1 MHLSVRFST
10 EKELKQ
16 FQDLLYEKSGQG
28 VSFTGLLE
36 AMVSEVTIV
45 TAVHNIK
52 SNKGSKTAGV
62 DRMKMDKYLQMPK
75 EELFQLIQSNI
86 SNYKPKPAKRKYIE
100 KANGKKRPLGIPTVL
115 DRIIQECM
123 RLILEPIC
131 EARFYPHSYGFRP
144 YRAQKHAIRDIV
156 NVINASV
163 KSKDQPVWAV
173 EGDIKGCFDNINH
186 RLLLKKLWRIG
197 IHDKRVLKIISQML
211 KAGYIDQDL
220 YHATEMGTPQGGILS
235 PLLSN
240 VYLNDFDWYVGRCYM
255 EPHRQ
260 CKHKCNDTR
269 RLKWSGITPKYN
281 FRYADDWVI
290 LTSTEQEAFRMK
302 HELTKYFKHRMK
314 LELSQEKTYVT
325 DLRKNGIHFLGYIV
339 KAERKRKT
347 PDPATWSDN
356 LVGKPFPDME
366 RLTKKIHT
374 LQKEVRKIGL
384 YTQSNTQ
391 AAQIQYVNSVIM
403 GLAQYLQ
410 PSICSH
416 AYHAID
422 RRVNNTALAVW
433 KNLFPKQ
440 YNQMQ
445 VPLKELSNL
454 PHRHEGYDSK
464 TFAIQIDGKWFGI
477 TYAFITHSRYESK
490 PFDQKMTPYTEDGR
504 RRYVNYRTK
513 HKPLPCDRPSI
524 NTPEDIALSIY
535 ASGKGWRANFEYF
548 MNREYAYNRDK
559 GKCKCCG
566 RYFSE
571 LIPKHCHH
579 VNPRL
584 PIERINKVPN
594 LAWLCIPC
602 SAACLA
608 MQGLSDSY
616 VFYGYVD
623 QLLLGEELS
632 KRGVW
637 PVLDYFAQD
646 AQLGLGVQLWVVRGG
661 TAAQAVQAGGESGV
675 ENRLSTLQTDSEMGA
690 AGASRT
696 AGEVFS
702 DLLERGSAY
711 LPALRVQE
719 TDQEGQ
725 TALLEAGYAVLKNG
739 VLAGYL
745 EGESAKG
752 LELLVN
758 QVPSDVLEVPL
769 SQGRVVV
776 RVTGSALVCTPRIE
790 NGTLAAVDL
799 NCRVTAEVAEIEGE
813 LTQED
818 LEQVKQAIDSRQ
830 QRRITQALERLQS
843 WGTDCVGLGQRLAMA
858 DPARGEKLLEQWP
871 EVFSSLPVQ
880 VSVETSLTRLLF
892 MEES

>member
-1 MHLSVRFST
+1 MAVFRIERTRDYTVMSNHHLRNANLSLKAKGLLSMMLSLPEDWNYTTRGLAKICKEGVDAIGAALRELEGAGYIVRHQRRDKSGRITDTEYVIYEQPQPDMSQPDTASPDTENPDMVRPDMVRPDMEKPAELNIEKSNT
-10 EKELKQ
+10 EKSITYGSSTDSIPFRETATARPPERKGRDAMSVTEIENYRELILENIEYDCLKQ
-16 FQDLLYEKSGQG
+16 
-28 VSFTGLLE
+28 
-36 AMVSEVTIV
+36 
-45 TAVHNIK
+45 
-52 SNKGSKTAGV
+52 
-62 DRMKMDKYLQMPK
+62 RYLQMPK

-524 NTPEDIALSIY
+524 NTPEDIAL
-535 ASGKGWRANFEYF
+535 
-548 MNREYAYNRDK
+548 
-559 GKCKCCG
+559 CKQ
-566 RYFSE
+566 Y
-571 LIPKHCHH
+571 
-579 VNPRL
+579 
-584 PIERINKVPN
+584 
-594 LAWLCIPC
+594 
-602 SAACLA
+602 
-608 MQGLSDSY
+608 
-616 VFYGYVD
+616 
-623 QLLLGEELS
+623 
-632 KRGVW
+632 
-637 PVLDYFAQD
+637 
-646 AQLGLGVQLWVVRGG
+646 
-661 TAAQAVQAGGESGV
+661 
-675 ENRLSTLQTDSEMGA
+675 
-690 AGASRT
+690 
-696 AGEVFS
+696 
-702 DLLERGSAY
+702 LERWK
-711 LPALRVQE
+711 E
-719 TDQEGQ
+719 
-725 TALLEAGYAVLKNG
+725 
-739 VLAGYL
+739 
-745 EGESAKG
+745 
-752 LELLVN
+752 
-758 QVPSDVLEVPL
+758 
-769 SQGRVVV
+769 
-776 RVTGSALVCTPRIE
+776 
-790 NGTLAAVDL
+790 
-799 NCRVTAEVAEIEGE
+799 
-813 LTQED
+813 
-818 LEQVKQAIDSRQ
+818 EQK
-830 QRRITQALERLQS
+830 
-843 WGTDCVGLGQRLAMA
+843 
-858 DPARGEKLLEQWP
+858 
-871 EVFSSLPVQ
+871 
-880 VSVETSLTRLLF
+880 
-892 MEES
+892 

>member
-186 RLLLKKLWRIG
+186 RFLLKKLWRIG

-374 LQKEVRKIGL
+374 LQKKLGKL
-384 YTQSNTQ
+384 DYTRNPT
-391 AAQIQYVNSVIM
+391 
-403 GLAQYLQ
+403 
-410 PSICSH
+410 
-416 AYHAID
+416 
-422 RRVNNTALAVW
+422 
-433 KNLFPKQ
+433 
-440 YNQMQ
+440 
-445 VPLKELSNL
+445 
-454 PHRHEGYDSK
+454 
-464 TFAIQIDGKWFGI
+464 
-477 TYAFITHSRYESK
+477 
-490 PFDQKMTPYTEDGR
+490 R
-504 RRYVNYRTK
+504 RR
-513 HKPLPCDRPSI
+513 
-524 NTPEDIALSIY
+524 
-535 ASGKGWRANFEYF
+535 
-548 MNREYAYNRDK
+548 
-559 GKCKCCG
+559 
-566 RYFSE
+566 
-571 LIPKHCHH
+571 
-579 VNPRL
+579 
-584 PIERINKVPN
+584 
-594 LAWLCIPC
+594 
-602 SAACLA
+602 
-608 MQGLSDSY
+608 
-616 VFYGYVD
+616 
-623 QLLLGEELS
+623 
-632 KRGVW
+632 
-637 PVLDYFAQD
+637 
-646 AQLGLGVQLWVVRGG
+646 
-661 TAAQAVQAGGESGV
+661 
-675 ENRLSTLQTDSEMGA
+675 
-690 AGASRT
+690 
-696 AGEVFS
+696 
-702 DLLERGSAY
+702 
-711 LPALRVQE
+711 
-719 TDQEGQ
+719 
-725 TALLEAGYAVLKNG
+725 LK
-739 VLAGYL
+739 
-745 EGESAKG
+745 
-752 LELLVN
+752 
-758 QVPSDVLEVPL
+758 
-769 SQGRVVV
+769 
-776 RVTGSALVCTPRIE
+776 
-790 NGTLAAVDL
+790 
-799 NCRVTAEVAEIEGE
+799 
-813 LTQED
+813 
-818 LEQVKQAIDSRQ
+818 
-830 QRRITQALERLQS
+830 
-843 WGTDCVGLGQRLAMA
+843 
-858 DPARGEKLLEQWP
+858 
-871 EVFSSLPVQ
+871 SS
-880 VSVETSLTRLLF
+880 
-892 MEES
+892 M